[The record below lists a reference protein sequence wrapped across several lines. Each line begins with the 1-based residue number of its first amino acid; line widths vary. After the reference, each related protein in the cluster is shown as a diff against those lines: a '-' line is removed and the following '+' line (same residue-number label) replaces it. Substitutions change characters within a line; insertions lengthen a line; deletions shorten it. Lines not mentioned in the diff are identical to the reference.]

1 MLGLHISDIVVLIL
15 YFIGIALVGIWAAR
29 AIKNMGD
36 FFMPR
41 KFGKAMIMMHAFG
54 SGTHSDQAVGVASKT
69 FTNGLSGIWYQWL
82 WLFCTPFYWLI
93 APLMRRFRAITMSDV
108 FEARY
113 NRGVGMLFAIVG
125 GVNLMVTIGV
135 MLKGSSAIITSCLG
149 GAVSPNVVIAVMT
162 ILFVSYGIAGGL
174 AAAIVTDFFQGI
186 LTIIFSFLLLPIV
199 MNAVGGFSGLRETI
213 TDPQMFSVIA
223 PAEIGIFYI
232 VVIAFNGLIG
242 IVTQP
247 HTMGNCATG
256 KNEFDG
262 RLGFITGNF
271 IKRICTIAWCLT
283 GLAAVAYFAG
293 KDVHPDMVYGMMARD
308 FLPKILPGL
317 LGVFIASL
325 LASVMS
331 SCDSFMIASSAL
343 ITENVYKPL
352 RPNLNEKHYVLA
364 GRIFALLV
372 VAGGIVFAFWLPGVV
387 AGLEIFWKIPPMMGL
402 VFWLGLFWRRT
413 TVAGAWATT
422 LSAFFMWWLT
432 TQRFFLSFINTF
444 PLAEQLRFVVENGD
458 GFQMYL
464 PWQMLFYLTTGTI
477 IGIIVSLLTKSLN
490 QEKLDKFYELVRTP
504 VKMGEATPSIPCT
517 IPENVLIP
525 PKRKLL
531 PFANLEILLP
541 NWTSAI
547 GFVASWAFVGLLI
560 YVFFLI
566 VK

>member
-1 MLGLHISDIVVLIL
+1 MFGLHILDIVVLIL
-15 YFIGIALVGIWAAR
+15 YFIGIAIIGTWAAR
-29 AIKNMGD
+29 LIKNLGD

-113 NRGVGMLFAIVG
+113 DRGVGMLFAVVG
-125 GVNLMVTIGV
+125 GVNLMVTIGI
-135 MLKGSSAIITSCLG
+135 MLKGSGAIISSCLG
-149 GAVSPNVVIAVMT
+149 GTVSSNVIIAIMT
-162 ILFVSYGIAGGL
+162 LLFVGYGIAGGL

-213 TDPQMFSVIA
+213 TDPQMFSLIA

-232 VVIAFNGLIG
+232 GVITLNGLIG
-242 IVTQP
+242 IVAQP

-262 RLGFITGNF
+262 RIGFVTGTF
-271 IKRICTIAWCLT
+271 LKRVCTVAWCLT
-283 GLAAVAYFAG
+283 GLAAVAYFSG
-293 KDVHPDMVYGMMARD
+293 RNIHPDSVYGLMARD

-325 LASVMS
+325 LASMMS

-343 ITENVYKPL
+343 LTENVYKHL
-352 RPNLNEKHYVLA
+352 RPNLPDNHYILI
-364 GRIFALLV
+364 GRIFSLV
-372 VAGGIVFAFWLPGVV
+372 IVIGGVIFAFWLPGVV
-387 AGLEIFWKIPPMMGL
+387 AGLEIFWKIPPMMGI
-402 VFWLGLFWRRT
+402 VFWMGLFWRRA

-422 LSAFFMWWLT
+422 ISAFFMWWLT
-432 TQRFFLSFINTF
+432 TQRYFISIIEKI
-444 PLAEQLRFVVENGD
+444 PMAEQLRFVVEKSGSI
-458 GFQMYL
+458 QISL
-464 PWQMLFYLTTGTI
+464 PWQMLFYLTIGAI
-477 IGIIVSLLTKSLN
+477 VGIIVSLLSKSIR
-490 QEKLDKFYELVRTP
+490 QDKLDRFYELVRTP
-504 VKMGEATPSIPCT
+504 VITGETPSLIPCT
-517 IPENVLIP
+517 IPNNVIIP

-531 PFANLEILLP
+531 PFKSLEILVP
-541 NWTSAI
+541 NWTSTI
-547 GFVASWAFVGLLI
+547 GFVVSWGLVGLLI
-560 YVFFLI
+560 YVFFII